1 MLSIHN
7 LSKNF
12 GIQPVLQN
20 INFNISAG
28 ERIGLIG
35 PNGSGKTT
43 LMRILAGF
51 EQPNSGDVASTRL
64 NLRVGYLAQGMDFTP
79 EQTLRAALGL
89 DSTTQTDPAADV
101 ESLAV
106 ALSQNPNDPTLQ
118 HQYDQALARLSTFN
132 LQPETIL
139 APLGLAHLPLDTP
152 VTHLSGGQKNSPN
165 AGTCLARRAASVIAR

>member
-12 GIQPVLQN
+12 GIQPILQN

-35 PNGSGKTT
+35 RTVQARPRSCASLQDSTNPILGKC
-43 LMRILAGF
+43 
-51 EQPNSGDVASTRL
+51 PPTRL
-64 NLRVGYLAQGMDFTP
+64 GVRVGYLAQGMDFTP

-89 DSTTQTDPAADV
+89 DSTTQADPAADV

-106 ALSQNPNDPTLQ
+106 ALSQNPNDL
-118 HQYDQALARLSTFN
+118 N
-132 LQPETIL
+132 LQAAIRP
-139 APLGLAHLPLDTP
+139 
-152 VTHLSGGQKNSPN
+152 SPRP
-165 AGTCLARRAASVIAR
+165 TFDL

>member
-51 EQPNSGDVASTRL
+51 EQPDGL
-64 NLRVGYLAQGMDFTP
+64 GM
-79 EQTLRAALGL
+79 
-89 DSTTQTDPAADV
+89 
-101 ESLAV
+101 SL
-106 ALSQNPNDPTLQ
+106 
-118 HQYDQALARLSTFN
+118 
-132 LQPETIL
+132 
-139 APLGLAHLPLDTP
+139 
-152 VTHLSGGQKNSPN
+152 
-165 AGTCLARRAASVIAR
+165 RRAL